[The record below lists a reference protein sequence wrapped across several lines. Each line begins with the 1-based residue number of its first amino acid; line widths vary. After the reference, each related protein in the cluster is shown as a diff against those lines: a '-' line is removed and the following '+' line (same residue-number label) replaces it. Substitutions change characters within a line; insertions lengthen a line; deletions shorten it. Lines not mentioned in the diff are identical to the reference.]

1 MKRPR
6 LHTALLLGLALIAI
20 MVVAGAYLNAKEG
33 EMPKKILMYYGGTEI
48 EEMFDATKW
57 FASGMY
63 KPRHMEADRGASPV
77 TMLRDKPKP
86 FAAAQ
91 YEELPLIASGR
102 LRWSLPNIDRT
113 PLLNNPPDLRQR
125 VRYAYSAFA
134 EPNIP
139 VDYYYLYLELH
150 GNRYVILFSRDAQ
163 SGDALPGGSAKQVV
177 GDYAHQAEHR
187 KAFSE
192 IEEAER
198 QAR

>member
-1 MKRPR
+1 M
-6 LHTALLLGLALIAI
+6 
-20 MVVAGAYLNAKEG
+20 AGAGFYLNAKEG

-57 FASGMY
+57 FVSGMY
-63 KPRHMEADRGASPV
+63 KPRNMEADGGASKV
-77 TMLRDKPKP
+77 TMLRSKPKP
-86 FAAAQ
+86 FTAAQ

-102 LRWSLPNIDRT
+102 LRWSLPSIDRT

-134 EPNIP
+134 EPNTP

-163 SGDALPGGSAKQVV
+163 SGEALPGGSAKQVV

-187 KAFSE
+187 KAFAE

-198 QAR
+198 QVR